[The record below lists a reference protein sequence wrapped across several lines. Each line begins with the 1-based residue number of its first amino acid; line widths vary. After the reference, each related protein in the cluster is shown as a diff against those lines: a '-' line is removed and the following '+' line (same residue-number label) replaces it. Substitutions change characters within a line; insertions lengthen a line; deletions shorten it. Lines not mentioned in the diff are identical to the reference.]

1 MFKIKINAKIK
12 IVKEV
17 KQKYYVEMFNTKAR
31 VTTEEW
37 DFESLEEA
45 KDFFEECKAGYMNQ
59 ADKEHLEWILST
71 YDKDG
76 DYVQIENY
84 LYN

>member
-1 MFKIKINAKIK
+1 MFD
-12 IVKEV
+12 
-17 KQKYYVEMFNTKAR
+17 TKSY
-31 VTTEEW
+31 VTTEK
-37 DFESLEEA
+37 FGFTTLEDA
-45 KDFFEECKAGYMNQ
+45 KDFFEECKTGYMEP